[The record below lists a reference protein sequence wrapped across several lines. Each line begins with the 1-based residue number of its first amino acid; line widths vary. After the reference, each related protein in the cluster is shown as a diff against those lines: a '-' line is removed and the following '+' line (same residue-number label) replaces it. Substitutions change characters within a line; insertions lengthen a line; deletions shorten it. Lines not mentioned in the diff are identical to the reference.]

1 MWKALECRSNS
12 FGKINPSVYLCIYR
26 TGFNWRHQPHT
37 QNLTNWQLNYWSC
50 RVTPGMPLSWQLLT
64 RQESSELSDFKPYFK
79 CSNTFE
85 NVPTRA
91 RLRMRRIFQMH
102 KFLIRSAIKLY
113 GWSDKKLMGTFLWNE
128 VMLSFSIPFANT
140 VYILYFPPHTEIN
153 QNTTRQMVE
162 LKRQME
168 ISSRTDLR
176 SFFSNLCYF

>member
-1 MWKALECRSNS
+1 MHLPNWFQLAASATHSKLDKLTTELLVVPRHTRNAVVVATLNS
-12 FGKINPSVYLCIYR
+12 
-26 TGFNWRHQPHT
+26 
-37 QNLTNWQLNYWSC
+37 
-50 RVTPGMPLSWQLLT
+50 T
-64 RQESSELSDFKPYFK
+64 RSSELSDFKPYFK

-162 LKRQME
+162 LKRRME